1 MFYFINSLIQKEMKT
16 VLIALTLLITGTMA
30 EAQNTLQLNVEKSS
44 IKWTGKKVLGKHY
57 GTISFQSGSL
67 IQSGESYTGGEF
79 VVDMNSITCEDLTD
93 AGTNAQLVG
102 HLKSDDFFG
111 VANHP
116 TSKLVIK
123 SGTSKGDNQYEFS
136 GELTIKENTNP
147 VKIEAVLVPEEG
159 GVVFTGK
166 LIVNRAKYNVRYGSG
181 SFFQNLGDNMIYDEF
196 ELDFKVFF
204 TK

>member
-1 MFYFINSLIQKEMKT
+1 MKT

-67 IQSGESYTGGEF
+67 IQSGQSYTGGEF
-79 VVDMNSITCEDLTD
+79 VVDMNSITCDDLTD

-123 SGTSKGDNQYEFS
+123 SGTAKGNNQYEFS

-147 VKIEAVLVPEEG
+147 VKVEAVLVSEEG

-196 ELDFKVFF
+196 ELEFKVFF

>member
-1 MFYFINSLIQKEMKT
+1 MKK
-16 VLIALTLLITGTMA
+16 VLIALTVLITGIMA
-30 EAQNTLQLNVEKSS
+30 DAQNTLQLSVEKSS
-44 IKWTGKKVLGKHY
+44 IQWTGKKVLGKHY
-57 GTISFQSGSL
+57 GKISFQSGNL
-67 IQSGESYTGGEF
+67 VQSGQSYTGGEF
-79 VVDMNSITCEDLTD
+79 IVDMSSIICDDLTD

-123 SGTSKGDNQYEFS
+123 SGISKGNNQYEFS

-147 VKIEAVLVPEEG
+147 VKVQAVLVPEEG

-166 LIVNRAKYNVRYGSG
+166 LIVNRAKYNIRYGSG

>member
-1 MFYFINSLIQKEMKT
+1 MKT

-30 EAQNTLQLNVEKSS
+30 EAQNTLQLNAEKSS

-123 SGTSKGDNQYEFS
+123 SGTAKGDNQYEFS

-147 VKIEAVLVPEEG
+147 VKVEAVLVPEGG

>member
-1 MFYFINSLIQKEMKT
+1 MKT

-67 IQSGESYTGGEF
+67 IQSGQSYTGGEF
-79 VVDMNSITCEDLTD
+79 VVDMNSITCDDLTD

-123 SGTSKGDNQYEFS
+123 SGTAKGNNQYEFS

-147 VKIEAVLVPEEG
+147 VKVEAVLVPEEG

-196 ELDFKVFF
+196 ELEFKVFF

>member
-1 MFYFINSLIQKEMKT
+1 MKA

-30 EAQNTLQLNVEKSS
+30 EAQNTLQLNAEKSS

-67 IQSGESYTGGEF
+67 IQSGQSYTGGEF